1 MSKKAEKFILS
12 IDLGT
17 SGSKTAL
24 VSTHGKVVDF
34 EFQEV
39 PVALLP
45 DGGAEQ
51 RPGDWWAAIMATS
64 KRLLG
69 KGLVNPDD
77 VVAIAG
83 STQWAGTVA
92 VDREAARLLGL
103 DWRTIEHLQDTG

>member
-1 MSKKAEKFILS
+1 MSQNSEKFILS

-39 PVALLP
+39 PLILLP

-51 RPGDWWAAIMATS
+51 KPGDWWAAVMATS
-64 KRLLG
+64 KRLLS
-69 KGLVNPDD
+69 KGLVDPDD
-77 VVAIAG
+77 VVAIAS
-83 STQWAGTVA
+83 STNGRV
-92 VDREAARLLGL
+92 R
-103 DWRTIEHLQDTG
+103 